1 MPLRIA
7 NAPTDRIGVDWQ
19 RITPESLREKSLA
32 EVQRTSVRHGNCKVE
47 LGEFFRITGGPADM
61 RWDLEGDFS
70 AVHHIG
76 AGMTAGEI
84 VVEGLVGRHAGAGIS
99 GGRLEI
105 CGDACDHLGAEMRGG
120 VIRVRGNAANHV
132 GAAYPGS
139 RRGMSGGTILID
151 GDAGSELGLRMRRG
165 LIAVGGSAGPHL
177 GMRMLAGSIF
187 VFGACAKHPGAAM
200 RRGTIG
206 LFGNVR
212 PTLLPTFRA
221 GYRGPLPVLHLLEKH
236 LHDEGFAVPRLR
248 NLAGAIELFHGD
260 LLEGGRGEVIVAAG

>member
-7 NAPTDRIGVDWQ
+7 NTPTDRIGVDWQ
-19 RITPESLREKSLA
+19 GITPESLRGKSLTA
-32 EVQRTSVRHGNCKVE
+32 VQRTLIRRGTREVE
-47 LGEFFRITGGPADM
+47 FGKLFRITGDAADT
-61 RWDLEGDFS
+61 RWELDGDFS
-70 AVHHIG
+70 TVHHIG

-84 VVEGLVGRHAGAGIS
+84 IIEGSVGRHAGAGMR
-99 GGRLEI
+99 GGRLELR
-105 CGDACDHLGAEMRGG
+105 GDAGDHLGAEMRGG

-177 GMRMLAGSIF
+177 GLRMLAGSIF
-187 VFGACAKHPGAAM
+187 VFGACAEHPGAAM

-206 LFGNVR
+206 LFGSVR
-212 PTLLPTFRA
+212 ATLLPTFRA

-248 NLAGAIELFHGD
+248 NLAGTIELFHGD
-260 LLEGGRGEVIVAAG
+260 LLEGGRGEILLPS

>member
-19 RITPESLREKSLA
+19 GITPESLRGKSLA
-32 EVQRTSVRHGNCKVE
+32 SVQRTRIRRGNHEVE
-47 LGEFFRITGGPADM
+47 LGELFRITGDPSDR
-61 RWDLEGDFS
+61 RWELEGDFS
-70 AVHHIG
+70 AVHDIG

-84 VVEGLVGRHAGAGIS
+84 VVEGTVGRHAGATMR

-105 CGDACDHLGAEMRGG
+105 RGDVGDHLGAEMRGG
-120 VIRVRGNAANHV
+120 VIRVRGDAVNHV
-132 GAAYPGS
+132 GAAYAGS
-139 RRGMSGGTILID
+139 RRGMSGGMILID
-151 GDAGSELGLRMRRG
+151 GNAGSELGLRMRRG

-177 GMRMLAGSIF
+177 GRRMLAGSIF
-187 VFGACAKHPGAAM
+187 VFGSCGAYPGAAM

-206 LFGNVR
+206 LFGEAR
-212 PTLLPTFRA
+212 PALLPTFRA
-221 GYRGPLPVLHLLEKH
+221 GYRSPLSVLHLLEKH

-260 LLEGGRGEVIVAAG
+260 LLEGGRGEVLLPA

>member
-19 RITPESLREKSLA
+19 GVTPNSLREKTLA
-32 EVQRTSVRHGNCKVE
+32 EVQRTRVRRGNREVE
-47 LGEFFRITGGPADM
+47 LGELFGITGDPAEM
-61 RWDLEGDFS
+61 RWELEGDFS

-76 AGMTAGEI
+76 AGQTLGEI
-84 VVEGLVGRHAGAGIS
+84 VVAGSIGRHAGAAMR
-99 GGRLEI
+99 GGRLEVY
-105 CGDACDHLGAEMRGG
+105 GGAGDHLGAEMRGG

-151 GDAGSELGLRMRRG
+151 GDAGSELGQRMRRG

-187 VFGACAKHPGAAM
+187 VFGACAEHPGVAM

-248 NLAGAIELFHGD
+248 NLAGVIELFHGD
-260 LLEGGRGEVIVAAG
+260 LLEGGRGEIVAAG